1 MHVVLTEKPAL
12 LVANHGELVTAQIVI
27 ASLEQIGPST
37 RAAGEAIGHK
47 GIGFNPFSRSVATAS
62 PHLRDTVRRP

>member
-1 MHVVLTEKPAL
+1 VHVVLTEEPAL

-47 GIGFNPFSRSVATAS
+47 GIGFKSVLEIRGHRVT
-62 PHLRDTVRRP
+62 HLRDTVRHP